1 MDANIETYSKAAAFI
16 GAALV
21 MGIGSI
27 GPALGQGL
35 IGKNACEAVGKF
47 PDSYKKVRM
56 TMIISM
62 GLVETSAIYCFIIGI
77 MLIIFNI

>member
-1 MDANIETYSKAAAFI
+1 MDGNYEMYGKAAAFI

-35 IGKNACEAVGKF
+35 ISQKACEAVGKS
-47 PDSYKKVRM
+47 PDSYKKIRAIM
-56 TMIISM
+56 LF
-62 GLVETSAIYCFIIGI
+62 GLIMVETSAIYCFVISI
-77 MLIIFNI
+77 LLVLSK